1 MKAAGEFAAVLL
13 VLVAIAAL
21 LALSGCAPAPRV
33 PDVVRVPVPVA
44 CLHPG
49 SVPPLPAIA
58 SDAELAR
65 LDDYDLVR
73 LLAAERAAMLAW
85 LAEIVP
91 VLEVCARAPVIDH
104 FRLRAL

>member
-1 MKAAGEFAAVLL
+1 L
-13 VLVAIAAL
+13 
-21 LALSGCAPAPRV
+21 
-33 PDVVRVPVPVA
+33 
-44 CLHPG
+44 
-49 SVPPLPAIA
+49 
-58 SDAELAR
+58 LAR

>member
-1 MKAAGEFAAVLL
+1 MKAAGEFICAMVI
-13 VLVAIAAL
+13 LVAIAAL
-21 LALSGCAPAPRV
+21 LGLGGCTPMPRV
-33 PDVVRVPVPVA
+33 PDVVQVPVPIA
-44 CLHPG
+44 CIRPG
-49 SVPPLPAIA
+49 AVPSLPAIA

-73 LLAAERAAMLAW
+73 LLAAERAALLAW
-85 LAEIVP
+85 LTEIVP